1 MTCAIRIYKDLE
13 GCLSFSRDNQWM
25 DMTGRCM
32 SQEHACQRS
41 EELELCGRFRK
52 PTKTAEVGRQSA
64 CVKMFQGKWNL
75 LCTCLQ
81 GNGFSAA
88 HPEMNG
94 L

>member
-1 MTCAIRIYKDLE
+1 
-13 GCLSFSRDNQWM
+13 M
-25 DMTGRCM
+25 DMTRRCM

-41 EELELCGRFRK
+41 EELELWGGEISQAY
-52 PTKTAEVGRQSA
+52 KTAEVGRQSA
-64 CVKMFQGKWNL
+64 WVNMFQGKWNL

-81 GNGFSAA
+81 GNGFSAE